1 MKINS
6 CDRRKEYIMSHHII
20 SVSERE
26 ELRMSRLF
34 KMMGEPTR
42 LKILLALFGGNLCV
56 KHISERVGMSQS
68 ATSHQLA
75 LLRKAD
81 LVRVTRSGKS
91 LVYSLADEHVKRLL
105 EISLIYGKEERCD
118 PKRDN

>member
-1 MKINS
+1 
-6 CDRRKEYIMSHHII
+6 MSHHII

-105 EISLIYGKEERCD
+105 EISLIYGKEERCE
-118 PKRDN
+118 

>member
-1 MKINS
+1 
-6 CDRRKEYIMSHHII
+6 MSHHIL
-20 SVSERE
+20 SVSERD
-26 ELRMSRLF
+26 ELRISRLF

-42 LKILLALFGGNLCV
+42 LRILLALFGGNLCV

-91 LVYSLADEHVKRLL
+91 LVYSLADERVRKMLEFSLL
-105 EISLIYGKEERCD
+105 YGKEERCE
-118 PKRDN
+118 